1 MKKLFLALVGAA
13 MLASCVANA
22 APAAQHQEIFA
33 NGSQASVVIDN
44 DNSTGIARMDPIFR
58 GPDFYSAS
66 VTFEPGVRTN
76 WHYHHNGQLLI
87 VTAGSGLTQEKG
99 QPIREIKSGDIVW
112 CPPGVIHWH
121 GGGYQTAMTHIAV
134 AKTAEGP
141 TTTWLDKVTDE
152 EYHKLH
158 KK

>member
-1 MKKLFLALVGAA
+1 MKKQILALMTALMMCTA
-13 MLASCVANA
+13 ISNA
-22 APAAQHQEIFA
+22 AEQHQEIKE
-33 NGSQASVVIDN
+33 NGSQAAVVIDN
-44 DNSTGIARMDPIFR
+44 DNFTGIARMDPIFR

-87 VTAGSGLTQEKG
+87 VTAGLGLTQEKG
-99 QPIREIKSGDIVW
+99 QPIREIKPGDIVW

-134 AKTAEGP
+134 AKSTEGP
-141 TTTWLDKVTDE
+141 STTWLGKVTDE
-152 EYHKLH
+152 EYNQLR

>member
-1 MKKLFLALVGAA
+1 MKKMLVTLAAALALS
-13 MLASCVANA
+13 ASVTQA
-22 APAAQHQEIFA
+22 APATQHQEVFV

-44 DNSTGIARMDPIFR
+44 DNFTGIARMNPIFR

-76 WHYHHNGQLLI
+76 WHYHLNGQLLI

-99 QPIREIKSGDIVW
+99 QLIKEIKAGDIVW

-121 GGGYQTAMTHIAV
+121 GGGYQTAMTHIAI
-134 AKTAEGP
+134 AKTAANS
-141 TTTWLDKVTDE
+141 TTWLDKVTDE
-152 EYHKLH
+152 EYHQLH

>member
-1 MKKLFLALVGAA
+1 MKKILVTLAAALALAA
-13 MLASCVANA
+13 SIANA
-22 APAAQHQEIFA
+22 APTETHQEIKP
-33 NGSQASVVIDN
+33 NGSQASVIIDN
-44 DNSTGIARMDPIFR
+44 DNFTGIARMDPIFS

-76 WHYHHNGQLLI
+76 WHYHLNGQLLI

-99 QPIREIKSGDIVW
+99 QPIREIKPGDVIW

-121 GGGYQTAMTHIAV
+121 GGGYQTAMTHIAI
-134 AKTAEGP
+134 AKTAANS
-141 TTTWLDKVTDE
+141 TTWLDKVTDE
-152 EYHKLH
+152 EYHQLH

>member
-1 MKKLFLALVGAA
+1 MKKMLVTLAAALALS
-13 MLASCVANA
+13 ASVTQA
-22 APAAQHQEIFA
+22 APATQHQEVFV

-44 DNSTGIARMDPIFR
+44 DNFTGIARMDPIFR

-76 WHYHHNGQLLI
+76 WHYHLNGQLLI

-99 QPIREIKSGDIVW
+99 QLIKEIKAGDIVW

-121 GGGYQTAMTHIAV
+121 GGGYQTAMTHIAI
-134 AKTAEGP
+134 AKTAVNS
-141 TTTWLDKVTDE
+141 TTWLDKVTDE
-152 EYHKLH
+152 EYHQLH

>member
-1 MKKLFLALVGAA
+1 MKKILVTLVATLALT
-13 MLASCVANA
+13 ASVVNA
-22 APAAQHQEIFA
+22 ASEEKHQEIFV

-44 DNSTGIARMDPIFR
+44 DNFTGLARMDPIFR
-58 GPDFYSAS
+58 GADFYSAS

-99 QPIREIKSGDIVW
+99 QSIREIKAGDIVW

-134 AKTAEGP
+134 AKSVEGP
-141 TTTWLDKVTDE
+141 STTWLGKVTDE
-152 EYHKLH
+152 EYKKLT

>member
-1 MKKLFLALVGAA
+1 MKKMLVTLAAALALS
-13 MLASCVANA
+13 ASVTQA
-22 APAAQHQEIFA
+22 APATQYQEVFV

-44 DNSTGIARMDPIFR
+44 DNFTGIARMDPIFR

-76 WHYHHNGQLLI
+76 WHYHLNGQLLI

-99 QPIREIKSGDIVW
+99 QLIKEIKAGDIVW

-121 GGGYQTAMTHIAV
+121 GGGYQTAMTHIAI
-134 AKTAEGP
+134 AKTAANS
-141 TTTWLDKVTDE
+141 TTWLDKVTDE
-152 EYHKLH
+152 EYHQLH

>member
-1 MKKLFLALVGAA
+1 MKKMLVTLAAALALS
-13 MLASCVANA
+13 ASVTQA
-22 APAAQHQEIFA
+22 APATQHQEVFV

-44 DNSTGIARMDPIFR
+44 DNFTGIARMDPIFR

-76 WHYHHNGQLLI
+76 WHYHLNGQLLI

-99 QPIREIKSGDIVW
+99 QLIKEIKAGDIVW

-121 GGGYQTAMTHIAV
+121 GGGYQTAMTHIAI
-134 AKTAEGP
+134 AKTAANS
-141 TTTWLDKVTDE
+141 TTWLDKVTDE
-152 EYHKLH
+152 EYHQLH

>member
-1 MKKLFLALVGAA
+1 MKKMLVTLAAALALS
-13 MLASCVANA
+13 ASVTQA
-22 APAAQHQEIFA
+22 APATQHQEVFV

-44 DNSTGIARMDPIFR
+44 DNFTGIARMDPIFR

-76 WHYHHNGQLLI
+76 WHYHLNGQLLI

-99 QPIREIKSGDIVW
+99 QLIKEIKAGDIVW

-121 GGGYQTAMTHIAV
+121 GGGYQTAMTHIAI
-134 AKTAEGP
+134 AKTAANS
-141 TTTWLDKVTDE
+141 TTWLDNVTDE
-152 EYHKLH
+152 EYHQLH

>member
-1 MKKLFLALVGAA
+1 MKKILVTLAAA
-13 MLASCVANA
+13 LTLAASIANA
-22 APAAQHQEIFA
+22 APAETHQEIKP

-44 DNSTGIARMDPIFR
+44 DNFTGIARMDPIFC

-76 WHYHHNGQLLI
+76 WHYHLNGQLLI

-99 QPIREIKSGDIVW
+99 QPIREIKPGDVIW

-134 AKTAEGP
+134 AKTAEEP

-152 EYHKLH
+152 EYQYLH

>member
-1 MKKLFLALVGAA
+1 MKKMLVTLAAALALS
-13 MLASCVANA
+13 ASVTQA
-22 APAAQHQEIFA
+22 APATQHQEVFV

-44 DNSTGIARMDPIFR
+44 DNFTGIARMNQIFR

-76 WHYHHNGQLLI
+76 WHYHLNGQLLI

-99 QPIREIKSGDIVW
+99 QLIKEIKAGDIVW

-121 GGGYQTAMTHIAV
+121 GGGYQTAMTHIAI
-134 AKTAEGP
+134 AKTAANS
-141 TTTWLDKVTDE
+141 TTWLDKVTDE
-152 EYHKLH
+152 EYHQLH